1 MLGVIIVIG
10 NVSYGES
17 RITQLWFLTSE
28 FLTPN
33 FVLWKIYLYCM
44 HLTILNRK
52 TLDEIP
58 SASGIEIIGDKLFIM
73 GDDSPWLFKL
83 DDRFEIEG
91 KIQITDILP
100 DSGNKIAKALKP
112 DLEAMAFIEL
122 NGHNELFLFGSGSKS
137 PERDVLIRVNVDHLH
152 AVKKHSLVEFYKN
165 LRNALGLT
173 KDEINIEA
181 AAVLSKILY
190 LFNRGKNKVV
200 RVNMNDFISYLE
212 GNEAIPSFE
221 FFSVKLPALNGRE
234 AGFSGATCIPDSQ
247 QIIFTASI
255 ENTPNWI
262 DDGEI
267 LGSFLGTFSVTT
279 LKNSFAPDCIVIKDD
294 RNNTSKIKV
303 ESVAVRRRISADC
316 FQLCLVTDNDSATSE
331 IIEAEL
337 KL

>member
-1 MLGVIIVIG
+1 MENL
-10 NVSYGES
+10 S
-17 RITQLWFLTSE
+17 L
-28 FLTPN
+28 PP
-33 FVLWKIYLYCM
+33 M

-52 TLDEIP
+52 VLDDIP

-73 GDDSPWLFKL
+73 GDDSSWLFKL
-83 DDRFEIEG
+83 DDRFEIEE

-137 PERDVLIRVNVDHLH
+137 PERDVLIRVNVDHLRG
-152 AVKKHSLVEFYKN
+152 VKKYSLVEFYRN

-181 AAVLSKILY
+181 AAVLSKDLY
-190 LFNRGKNKVV
+190 LFNRGKNRVV
-200 RVNMNDFISYLE
+200 QINMNAFISYLE
-212 GNEAIPSFE
+212 GNTAIPTFE
-221 FFSVKLPALNGRE
+221 SFSVILPVLNGRE
-234 AGFSGATCIPDSQ
+234 AGFSGATCIPDSP

-255 ENTPNWI
+255 ENISNWV

-267 LGSFLGTFSVTT
+267 VGSFIGAFSVTA

-294 RNNTSKIKV
+294 QNTTSKIKV
-303 ESVAVRRRISADC
+303 ESVAVRRHISANC
-316 FQLCLVTDNDSATSE
+316 FQLFLVTDNDSATSE